1 MNELWHIQKTLFE
14 IIAEAGP
21 HLKQHEM
28 ASANP
33 IIRKVV
39 EFAFIISG
47 IYGSIF
53 CFHKV
58 LNDLSC

>member
-14 IIAEAGP
+14 IIEEARP
-21 HLKQHEM
+21 HLKQHET

-33 IIRKVV
+33 IVKKVV

-47 IYGSIF
+47 IY
-53 CFHKV
+53 
-58 LNDLSC
+58 